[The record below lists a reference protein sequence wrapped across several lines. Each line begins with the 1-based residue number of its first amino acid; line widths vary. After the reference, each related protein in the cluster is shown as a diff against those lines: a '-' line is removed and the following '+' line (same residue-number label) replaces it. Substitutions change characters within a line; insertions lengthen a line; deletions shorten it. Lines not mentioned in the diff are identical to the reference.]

1 MTQEQN
7 VTIHTGDEI
16 SPKKPYDPPRLVV
29 YGDVR
34 KITQTN
40 NVTTSNDH
48 PITGGG
54 MGT

>member
-40 NVTTSNDH
+40 THSELSDNPV
-48 PITGGG
+48 TGGS